1 MTAASA
7 ARSVAAAATPTA
19 FTSAS
24 AASSAAALGKRHVGR
39 ASRNPER
46 AETCGKSQ
54 NHKPSDKLSGDRA
67 ADLFADERSHDV
79 FLPLKVP
86 FAHNKRDCD
95 VRVPSL
101 RKCDA
106 ALHARYTLEA
116 ARPQQTCGLHFR
128 FCQAIWRKSDQKPD
142 RMPPLASRFCA
153 WPFVID
159 TKSTECRARANA
171 TASNALSPE
180 CHKARPKAATHMSH
194 HARDCH
200 WITASACSSRGLGSS

>member
-24 AASSAAALGKRHVGR
+24 GKRHVGR

-106 ALHARYTLEA
+106 ALHARYTLET
-116 ARPQQTCGLHFR
+116 ARPQQTCGLPGDM
-128 FCQAIWRKSDQKPD
+128 AEIGSKAGP
-142 RMPPLASRFCA
+142 
-153 WPFVID
+153 
-159 TKSTECRARANA
+159 NA
-171 TASNALSPE
+171 TARITILCTAV
-180 CHKARPKAATHMSH
+180 CH
-194 HARDCH
+194 
-200 WITASACSSRGLGSS
+200 